1 MSAVSTTPIEQTS
14 DRRRWIALV
23 VLCMGFLMI
32 ILDQTI
38 VNVALPSI
46 QRDLHFS
53 QSGLAWVINAYLIA
67 FGGLL
72 LLVGRLGDL
81 VGRRRIFVS
90 GLVLFTVASLVCGV
104 SDSQG
109 MLIAARFVQG
119 VGGAMTSAVILGMI
133 VTMFPSP
140 LEMAKAIG
148 VYAFVA
154 SAGGALGLL
163 AGGVLTQA
171 LNWHWIFFVNLPIG
185 ALTLALSLRLLPN
198 DKGVG
203 FGAGADIPGAVL
215 LVSSLMLVVYAIVEA
230 ANKGWGSAH
239 TLGFGGAGVAL
250 LIGFLGRQ
258 ATAANPLMPLRVF
271 RSRDVSGANL
281 IQMSLVAGLFG
292 VFFLG
297 ALYMEHVLGYD
308 PIQIGLAFLPLALGI
323 AVMSLGVSA
332 RLIDRI
338 GARRTLVPSMALVGV
353 GIVLFRI
360 PGTHATYLSQLLPA
374 TAAIGIGGGLAFPSL
389 MTLAMSTATPE
400 DSGLVSGL
408 VNTSQQVGGALGL
421 SVLATLASTRTD
433 SLRAAG
439 ASAARALTDGY
450 HLAFLIGIFSVA
462 AGLALSVWLVLSPH
476 APVGTVQEIIE
487 DGEPQ
492 EREHAQFGAGAP
504 TAEVA

>member
-1 MSAVSTTPIEQTS
+1 MSTVSRTPTEQAS

-23 VLCMGFLMI
+23 VLCLGFLMI

-81 VGRRRIFVS
+81 VGRRRIFLA
-90 GLVLFTVASLVCGV
+90 GLVLFTLASFVCGV
-104 SDSQG
+104 SDSQA
-109 MLIAARFVQG
+109 MLVGARFVQG
-119 VGGAMTSAVILGMI
+119 IGGAMTSAVILGMI
-133 VTMFPSP
+133 VTMFPRP
-140 LEMAKAIG
+140 LERARAIG

-185 ALTLALSLRLLPN
+185 IVTLVLSLRLLPN
-198 DKGVG
+198 DKGLG
-203 FGAGADIPGAVL
+203 FGAGADVAGALL
-215 LVSSLMLVVYAIVEA
+215 LVASLMLVVYAIVEA
-230 ANKGWGSAH
+230 ATDGWSSAH
-239 TLGFGGAGVAL
+239 TLGFGGAGVVL
-250 LIGFLGRQ
+250 LLAFLARQ

-271 RSRDVSGANL
+271 RSRDVSAANL
-281 IQMSLVAGLFG
+281 IQMSLVAGIFG

-297 ALYMEHVLGYD
+297 ALYLEHVLGYD

-332 RLIDRI
+332 RLIGRI
-338 GARRTLVPSMALVGV
+338 GARRTLVPSMALVAV
-353 GIVLFRI
+353 GMVLFAI
-360 PGTHATYLSQLLPA
+360 PGTHATYLTQLLPA
-374 TAAIGIGGGLAFPSL
+374 TLAMGLGAGLAFPSL

-421 SVLATLASTRTD
+421 SVLATLASTRSG

-439 ASAARALTDGY
+439 SSVAQSLTDGY
-450 HLAFLIGIFSVA
+450 HLAFLIGTIAVA
-462 AGLALSVWLVLSPH
+462 TGLVLSLWLALSPH
-476 APVGTVQEIIE
+476 ARVGTIQEIIE
-487 DGEPQ
+487 DGVPAEP
-492 EREHAQFGAGAP
+492 ERLAPAGELEA
-504 TAEVA
+504 A

>member
-1 MSAVSTTPIEQTS
+1 MSAVSSSPIEHAS
-14 DRRRWIALV
+14 DQRRWIALV
-23 VLCMGFLMI
+23 VLCLGFLMI

-81 VGRRRIFVS
+81 VGRRRIFLS
-90 GLVLFTVASLVCGV
+90 GLVLFTAASLVCGI
-104 SDSQG
+104 SDSQA
-109 MLIAARFVQG
+109 MLVGARFVQG
-119 VGGAMTSAVILGMI
+119 IGGAMTSAVILGMI

-140 LEMAKAIG
+140 MEMAKAIG
-148 VYAFVA
+148 IYAFVA

-171 LNWHWIFFVNLPIG
+171 LDWHWIFFVNLPIG
-185 ALTLALSLRLLPN
+185 VLTLVLSLRLLPD
-198 DKGVG
+198 DKGLG
-203 FGAGADIPGAVL
+203 FGAGADIVGSLL

-230 ANKGWGSAH
+230 ANDGWGSAH

-250 LIGFLGRQ
+250 MLGFLARQ

-271 RSRDVSGANL
+271 RSRDVAGANL

-332 RLIDRI
+332 RLIERI
-338 GARRTLVPSMALVGV
+338 GARRVLVPSMALVGL

-360 PGTHATYLSQLLPA
+360 PGTHVTYLSQLLPA
-374 TAAIGIGGGLAFPSL
+374 TAAIGVGAGLAFPSL

-421 SVLATLASTRTD
+421 SVLATLASTRAG
-433 SLRAAG
+433 SLQAAG
-439 ASAARALTDGY
+439 MSAAHALTDGY

-462 AGLALSVWLVLSPH
+462 AGLVLSVWLMLSPH
-476 APVGTVQEIIE
+476 APVGTTQEFIE
-487 DGEPQ
+487 DGEP
-492 EREHAQFGAGAP
+492 
-504 TAEVA
+504 AEPQRLASAAAAELEAA